1 MKNGRKK
8 QEQIHL
14 GAHGEDYG
22 NWMPVSMLRL
32 VGGLAAL
39 AAVLSL
45 LSFAVFHITALGVV
59 FVIDALLLLA
69 LLLWITWIRRRYA
82 FEGGGMMEQV
92 HQIVLSHLDFDGQ
105 GQLLDVG
112 CGSGALSIRA
122 ALTWRAAQVVGI
134 DYWGSAYGY
143 GQAMCEKNAESEGV
157 AAQCRFQHGDANRLD
172 FPDES
177 FDAVVSNYV
186 YHNIT
191 GADKR
196 ALLRETLRVLKK
208 GGVFALNDEM
218 KPPVRPPMKFSAN
231 SAAPPP
237 RELPPGTI
245 QTHIRWMPKGRP
257 QSIQSQRRSSSP
269 FLMQADLKMQYSSPA
284 MATGPGKF
292 DVGGLGGAAEGGH
305 QQFPICL
312 IGIADIV
319 NGRFQR

>member
-1 MKNGRKK
+1 MKHDCSRHR
-8 QEQIHL
+8 EIRL
-14 GAHGEDYG
+14 GTHEEDYG
-22 NWMPVSMLRL
+22 NWMPLSVLGM
-32 VGGLAAL
+32 AAGAFAL
-39 AAVLSL
+39 MATLSIFFFTAFYWPPTGAIFAVTAAVM
-45 LSFAVFHITALGVV
+45 
-59 FVIDALLLLA
+59 LA
-69 LLLWITWIRRRYA
+69 LLLWFTWIRRRYA

-92 HQIVLSHLDFDGQ
+92 HQVVLSHLDFDGQ

-157 AAQCRFQHGDANRLD
+157 AARCRFQHGDANRLD

-218 KPPVRPPMKFSAN
+218 KPHMYGDMEAFAQELRDMGYADVRLIDTAREVFGSHRRAAMMMLGN
-231 SAAPPP
+231 S
-237 RELPPGTI
+237 RMLV
-245 QTHIRWMPKGRP
+245 GR
-257 QSIQSQRRSSSP
+257 
-269 FLMQADLKMQYSSPA
+269 K
-284 MATGPGKF
+284 
-292 DVGGLGGAAEGGH
+292 
-305 QQFPICL
+305 
-312 IGIADIV
+312 
-319 NGRFQR
+319 

>member
-22 NWMPVSMLRL
+22 NWMPLSVLGMAAGAFALM
-32 VGGLAAL
+32 AAL
-39 AAVLSL
+39 SNFFFTAFYWPPTGAIFAVTAAVM
-45 LSFAVFHITALGVV
+45 
-59 FVIDALLLLA
+59 LA
-69 LLLWITWIRRRYA
+69 LLLWFTWIRRRYA

-122 ALTWRAAQVVGI
+122 ALIWRAAQVVGI

-218 KPPVRPPMKFSAN
+218 KPHMYGNMEAFAQELRDMGYADVRLIDTAQEAFGSRRR
-231 SAAPPP
+231 AAMMMLGAS
-237 RELPPGTI
+237 RMLV
-245 QTHIRWMPKGRP
+245 GR
-257 QSIQSQRRSSSP
+257 
-269 FLMQADLKMQYSSPA
+269 K
-284 MATGPGKF
+284 
-292 DVGGLGGAAEGGH
+292 
-305 QQFPICL
+305 
-312 IGIADIV
+312 
-319 NGRFQR
+319 